1 MNRWVCGIALA
12 LSLALCVG
20 VAAPEAQPKNAGAST
35 ASGSVAKT
43 LEAKIRQLW
52 QDFKDHKKEAFAA
65 VLADDA
71 TEFWVDGKL
80 RDKATAV
87 KDVES
92 VMLNTY
98 ALSNITKTPLGPAA
112 ALATD
117 QEKADGTLNGQPFD
131 ATLEV
136 THVFVKRGGTW
147 KELRYHESVIK

>member
-1 MNRWVCGIALA
+1 MNRLLCVIALA
-12 LSLALCVG
+12 LSLALFVG
-20 VAAPEAQPKNAGAST
+20 MPAPQAQPKKTGASK
-35 ASGSVAKT
+35 ASDAVAKT

-80 RDKATAV
+80 RDKATSV

-98 ALSNITKTPLGPAA
+98 ALSNLTITPLGPEA
-112 ALATD
+112 ALATYRV
-117 QEKADGTLNGQPFD
+117 KADGTLNGQPFD
-131 ATLEV
+131 ATLEA
-136 THVFVKRGGTW
+136 THIFVKRGGTW

>member
-1 MNRWVCGIALA
+1 MNRWLCVIALA
-12 LSLALCVG
+12 LSLALVVG
-20 VAAPEAQPKNAGAST
+20 VPAPQAQPKKAGAAT
-35 ASGSVAKT
+35 ASASVSKT

-87 KDVES
+87 KDVDS
-92 VMLNTY
+92 VMLNNY
-98 ALSNITKTPLGPAA
+98 ALSNIKITSLGPEA
-112 ALATD
+112 ALATYRV
-117 QEKADGTLNGQPFD
+117 KADGTMNGQPFD
-131 ATLEV
+131 ATLEA

-147 KELRYHESVIK
+147 KELRYHESVIQ

>member
-1 MNRWVCGIALA
+1 MNRWWCVIALA

-20 VAAPEAQPKNAGAST
+20 VPAPQAQPKKAGAAT

-52 QDFKDHKKEAFAA
+52 QDFKDRKKEAFAA

-87 KDVES
+87 KDVDS
-92 VMLNTY
+92 VMLNNY
-98 ALSNITKTPLGPAA
+98 ALSNLKITPLGAAA
-112 ALATD
+112 ALATYRV
-117 QEKADGTLNGQPFD
+117 KADGTLNAQPFD
-131 ATLEV
+131 ATLEA
-136 THVFVKRGGTW
+136 TQVFVKRGGTW